1 MDSIAVEV
9 SLVCSID
16 WEFEKI
22 TLSDGTVLC
31 DVDGNIILL
40 KES

>member
-22 TLSDGTVLC
+22 TLSDSTVLC